1 MATRYWN
8 GAADTSYTNTANW
21 DGATAPVAADS
32 VIIRADAVNGIAG
45 SDQSATALA
54 SFMIQFGC
62 TIDIGS
68 SGAPLIIACDDF
80 LAAPTGGNQWFAL
93 QDGTAAGLA
102 TTVDI
107 RGGLVSSSPTT
118 EGLHI
123 KSNTTDTLSPCRV
136 HSGQANFDEDCNIP
150 VLDVLGG
157 NAYIN
162 DADGLTTVNCT
173 GGIVYNAADD
183 AITTLNLAANVLYY
197 HLEGAAA
204 ITTLNVWGGTLNY
217 RSAAT
222 ITTLNGRFGTITFAD
237 TTLRCTVTN
246 CSLWSANL
254 DLRNGIGTPTFTNVI
269 ARLGNGQVSGD
280 INTTDAPTP
289 SL

>member
-1 MATRYWN
+1 MAIKYWN
-8 GAADTSYTNTANW
+8 GATDTAYTTATNW
-21 DGATAPVAADS
+21 DGGVAPIAADT

-54 SFMIQFGC
+54 SFIVQPGC

-68 SGAPLIIACDDF
+68 SGSPLIIACDDF
-80 LAAPTGGNQWFAL
+80 MAAPTSGNQWFSL
-93 QDGTAAGLA
+93 QDGTAAGLV

-107 RGGLVSSSPTT
+107 RGGYASTTPTT

-136 HSGQANFDEDCNIP
+136 HSGQVNFDEDCNIP
-150 VLDVLGG
+150 TLDVLGG
-157 NAYIN
+157 TVYVN

-173 GGIVYNAADD
+173 GGTVYNAAGD
-183 AITTLNLAANVLYY
+183 AITTLNVAGSCLYY
-197 HLEGAAA
+197 HLEGGGA
-204 ITTLNVWGGTLNY
+204 ITTTNVWGGTFNY
-217 RSAAT
+217 RSAST
-222 ITTLNGRFGTITFAD
+222 ITTLNGRYGTITFAE

-246 CSLWSANL
+246 CSLWAANM
-254 DLRNGIGTPTFTNVI
+254 DLRNGIGTPTFSNAVQQ
-269 ARLGNGQVSGD
+269 LGSGQPYGD
-280 INTTDAPTP
+280 VNSSSTPTP